1 MAKRNVIISLAPV
14 AASTAID
21 YADLTQDIVDSI
33 DAGAA
38 MCHLHARDASGALT
52 PDCTPMVDCFK
63 AVRAQ
68 RDVIIQASTGGVS
81 DLTIEERCN
90 PLNYDIVESCSLNGG
105 STNLGEAVYH
115 NSFEEIRY
123 VAKRSYDANTVP
135 EIEVFD
141 IGMIQAVEELSQ
153 QSPFR
158 TPKLYNLVFGHKGG
172 MQPSPE
178 TLMAFRSFVPA
189 DCMWGVTHFG
199 RMDWDFLAFAI
210 AAGATDVRI
219 GFEDS
224 ASLGDGTQ
232 AERNSQL
239 VARLAQ
245 LIEAIGYGAATP
257 AEARTILGIE

>member
-1 MAKRNVIISLAPV
+1 MATRKVIISLAPV
-14 AASTAID
+14 AAGTAID
-21 YADLTQDIVDSI
+21 YRDLAADIVDSI
-33 DAGAA
+33 DAGAS
-38 MCHLHARDASGALT
+38 MCHLHARDSSGALT
-52 PDCTPMVDCFK
+52 PDCTEMIDCFK
-63 AVRAQ
+63 AVRTE
-68 RDVIIQASTGGVS
+68 RDVVVQASTGGVS

-105 STNLGEAVYH
+105 STNLGEFVYH

-123 VAKRSYDANTVP
+123 VAKRSFDANTVP

-178 TLMAFRSFVPA
+178 ALMAFRSFVPS

-199 RMDWDFLAFAI
+199 RIDWDFLAFAI

-224 ASLGDGTQ
+224 ASLGAGRVAT
-232 AERNSQL
+232 RNSEL
-239 VARLAQ
+239 VSRLND
-245 LIEAIGYGAATP
+245 LIKAIGYEAATP
-257 AEARTILGIE
+257 AEARAILGIA

>member
-1 MAKRNVIISLAPV
+1 MAKRKVIISLAPV
-14 AASTAID
+14 AAGTPVD
-21 YADLTQDIVDSI
+21 YADLTRDIIDSI

-52 PDCTPMVDCFK
+52 PDCEPMMDCFR

-68 RDVIIQASTGGVS
+68 RDVIVQASTGGVS

-90 PLNYDIVESCSLNGG
+90 PLNFDMVESCSLNGG

-123 VAKRSYDANTVP
+123 VAKRSYDAGTVP

-158 TPKLYNLVFGHKGG
+158 TPKLYNFVFGHKGG
-172 MQPSPE
+172 MQPSAE
-178 TLMAFRSFVPA
+178 ALMAFRSFVPA
-189 DCMWGVTHFG
+189 DCLWGVTHFG
-199 RMDWDFLAFAI
+199 RVDWDFLALAI

-224 ASLGDGTQ
+224 ASLGGREQ
-232 AERNSQL
+232 ATRNSQL
-239 VARLAQ
+239 VARLKM
-245 LIEAIGYGAATP
+245 LIEAIGFSAATP
-257 AEARTILGIE
+257 SEAREILGIS

>member
-1 MAKRNVIISLAPV
+1 MATRKVIIALAPV
-14 AASTAID
+14 AAGTAID
-21 YADLTQDIVDSI
+21 YDDLANDMVDSI

-38 MCHLHARDASGALT
+38 MCHLHSRDETGALT
-52 PDCTPMVDCFK
+52 ADCTPMMDCFK

-68 RDVIIQASTGGVS
+68 RDFIVQASTGGVS
-81 DLTIEERCN
+81 NLSIEDRCN

-105 STNLGEAVYH
+105 STNLGEFVYH
-115 NSFEEIRY
+115 NSFDEIRY

-141 IGMIQAVEELSQ
+141 IGMIQAVEELSL

-178 TLMAFRSFVPA
+178 ALMAFRSFVPS

-199 RMDWDFLAFAI
+199 RIDWDFLAMAI
-210 AAGATDVRI
+210 ACGATDVRI

-224 ASLGDGTQ
+224 NSLGAGKVASRN
-232 AERNSQL
+232 AEL
-239 VARLAQ
+239 VARLRT
-245 LIEAIGYGAATP
+245 LIESIGYGVASP
-257 AEARTILGIE
+257 SEAREILGIN